1 MNEELWKD
9 IAGYEGLYQVS
20 NMGQVKRL
28 CTKVNAKNNSTRI
41 KKEKILKKA
50 TYSWGYE
57 YVCLSVNV
65 KREKKKVHRLVAET
79 FIPNPNNLPQV
90 NHINGVKNDNRVSN
104 LEWCNNSENMKHMYR
119 LKKISVEKVD
129 DK

>member
-57 YVCLSVNV
+57 YVCLSVNG
-65 KREKKKVHRLVAET
+65 KREKRKYIDLS
-79 FIPNPNNLPQV
+79 Q
-90 NHINGVKNDNRVSN
+90 
-104 LEWCNNSENMKHMYR
+104 KHLYPILIICHKLIILM
-119 LKKISVEKVD
+119 E
-129 DK
+129 